1 MTKLS
6 DLVPPAPARDMAPSQ
21 PIRGDNVLSPRRSGV
36 GHNRISRHRRVLLC
50 PIASAT
56 LHHIE
61 NDFEY
66 AANFLANL
74 VGAYTLLF
82 RRFNH
87 LVSQVDGRGWII
99 VGDVQK
105 VFCHPFVQEENAA
118 IAHERIDA

>member
-21 PIRGDNVLSPRRSGV
+21 PIRGGQCFITKEER
-36 GHNRISRHRRVLLC
+36 NRISRYRKVLLC

-66 AANFLANL
+66 AANFLADL
-74 VGAYTLLF
+74 VGAYTVLF